1 MTDSYDLVAFI
12 KLAEKNKMLSLS
24 DEVHFLIKRGLI
36 AFLMIVM
43 MLKTFIYQTKTEIMI
58 LSDFFLKL
66 PFIN

>member
-1 MTDSYDLVAFI
+1 MTDSYDLVALI

-58 LSDFFLKL
+58 LSDFF
-66 PFIN
+66 